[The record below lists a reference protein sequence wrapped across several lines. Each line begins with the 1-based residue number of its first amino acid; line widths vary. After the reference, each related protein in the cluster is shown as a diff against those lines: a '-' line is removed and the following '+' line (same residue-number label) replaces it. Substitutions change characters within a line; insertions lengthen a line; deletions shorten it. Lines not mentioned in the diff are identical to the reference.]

1 MSPKS
6 EITCGNLIKKA
17 REAKGM
23 DVADLAIALKD
34 RKINEKLIKKWEMS
48 KDYPDLDTC
57 YKLAY
62 VLEINPT
69 RLLAL
74 RDIERKKFK
83 VKKKKRKWYNE
94 EVPEEVI
101 YVLEGILR
109 LAIIFIFLAIIA
121 FYLKFVNSFNTG
133 GARQMDEYLVNIVEN
148 NVEENVKINGIKSND
163 II

>member
-23 DVADLAIALKD
+23 DIADLAIELKD

-69 RLLAL
+69 RLLVL

-121 FYLKFVNSFNTG
+121 FYLKLVNSFRTG
-133 GARQMDEYLVNIVEN
+133 GSRQMDEYLVNTVEN
-148 NVEENVKINGIKSND
+148 NIEENVKANGIKSND